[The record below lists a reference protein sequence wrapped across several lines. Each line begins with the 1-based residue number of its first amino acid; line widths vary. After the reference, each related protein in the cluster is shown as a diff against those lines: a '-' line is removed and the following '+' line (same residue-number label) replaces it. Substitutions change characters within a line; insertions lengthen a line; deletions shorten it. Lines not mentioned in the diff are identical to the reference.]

1 METPAWLHRTLFG
14 VEVGTYLLLLGILF
28 GAGLARHA
36 GEVLLR
42 RKLRALA
49 TRTGSSHLQAALTRL
64 DRAFGFVAFAV
75 VLFLTLPLV
84 QLPAPTANV
93 LRIAARA
100 LVAGGGVWLA
110 FRLLDV
116 VFDHLAAKAE
126 RTESK
131 LDDQL
136 VPILRRTAKGFT
148 LLIGGLFTLQ
158 NMEVDIGSL
167 LAGLGLGGLAFAL
180 AAKDTI
186 ANFFG
191 SLVIFVDKPFT
202 IGDRIKLDEVE
213 GVVEEVGLRTTRI
226 RTFQQSLL
234 TIPNARMTTAMI
246 DNYGARRFRRYR
258 TTLGITYDT
267 PAEKVQAFCEG
278 IRTIIAS
285 MPSTRKD
292 FYLVEFSG
300 FADFSLSI
308 LVYCFIDTTSWTHEM
323 RARTFLNLE
332 MLRLADRL
340 AVRFAFPTTSV
351 HVESLAASGTMSAAA
366 PVPSASELAAIVRG
380 FGKGGADA
388 RPDGIEIAG
397 DRRADG
403 TGLVVGLDEGDA

>member
-1 METPAWLHRTLFG
+1 MQTPAWLHETFLG
-14 VEVGTYLLLLGILF
+14 VEVSNYLILLGLLF
-28 GAGLARHA
+28 AAMVARHI
-36 GEVLLR
+36 GEVVLG
-42 RKLRALA
+42 RKLQALA
-49 TRTGSSHLQAALTRL
+49 SRANSGHLQAALTRL

-84 QLPAPTANV
+84 DLPTSTANV
-93 LRIAARA
+93 LRVAARA

-148 LLIGGLFTLQ
+148 LVVGGLFTLQ

-234 TIPNARMTTAMI
+234 TVPNARMTTAMI
-246 DNYGARRFRRYR
+246 DNYGARRYRRYS

-267 PAEKVQAFCEG
+267 PPELVQGFCEG
-278 IRTIIAS
+278 IRAVIAG
-285 MPSTRKD
+285 MPNMRTG

-300 FADFSLSI
+300 FADCSLSI
-308 LVYCFIDTTSWTHEM
+308 MVYCFIDTTSWSREM
-323 RARTFLNLE
+323 QTRTSLNLE
-332 MLRLADRL
+332 ILRLAARMG
-340 AVRFAFPTTSV
+340 VRFAFPTTSI
-351 HVESLAASGTMSAAA
+351 HVESLAAPGTIA
-366 PVPSASELAAIVRG
+366 PAVVAPPAPELASLVRG
-380 FGKGGADA
+380 FGEGGVDA
-388 RPDGIEIAG
+388 RPDGIDIAG
-397 DRRADG
+397 GVRADG
-403 TGLVVGLDEGDA
+403 TGVVAGMDEGEA